1 VESFY
6 NLSKK
11 HQTDKVT
18 HHGYHFFYPRYL
30 ESLRDKKFNMLEI
43 GYQDGKSARMWKE
56 YFPHADIFCMDIN
69 KEGTIDDCLIIKGDQ
84 SKLEDLV
91 KVKET
96 VVTTQ
101 FIIDDGSHHPV
112 HQIETFE
119 YLFTNLLEPGGT
131 YIIEDIET
139 NYWNPNS
146 DVYGYRIGL
155 FNAMDYS
162 CKWIKYINEE
172 FSGVE
177 NKLGI
182 SSLTYGQNCIII
194 TKQTIEESEYF
205 KREYRFKMK
214 M

>member
-1 VESFY
+1 
-6 NLSKK
+6 
-11 HQTDKVT
+11 
-18 HHGYHFFYPRYL
+18 
-30 ESLRDKKFNMLEI
+30 MLEI